1 MDVPA
6 LANAETGET
15 VRFGDW
21 ERLKSVGE
29 VQVSATNRGIV
40 GDQWFGTTC
49 TYMYPC
55 GAAHG
60 SVGCRSF
67 VADPATGELSELHA
81 FMGADDYD
89 TVENRLKERAVASF
103 EESSSDPTD
112 VTEPESA
119 ELDAGW
125 PVVRPDGLSFVY
137 VFVAPTCYACS
148 DGSWSSYSAA
158 VELQDD
164 TLPER
169 IEPKA
174 VPDAV
179 SAFLRAKDI
188 ETSSAVGWSRLPE
201 NPRRRTELLQLFE
214 QRYEHTNQTPE
225 HGDDDD

>member
-1 MDVPA
+1 
-6 LANAETGET
+6 
-15 VRFGDW
+15 
-21 ERLKSVGE
+21 
-29 VQVSATNRGIV
+29 
-40 GDQWFGTTC
+40 
-49 TYMYPC
+49 MYPC

-89 TVENRLKERAVASF
+89 TVEKRLKERAVASF
-103 EESSSDPTD
+103 EESSSDPTG
-112 VTEPESA
+112 VTEAESA

-125 PVVRPDGLSFVY
+125 PMVTPDGLSFVY

-148 DGSWSSYSAA
+148 DGSWSSYSVA

-179 SAFLRAKDI
+179 SAFLRAKDL

-201 NPRRRTELLQLFE
+201 DPRRRTELLQLFE